1 MSITG
6 LIDKTF
12 RPHKGAVYRHGLA
25 MPEAEYETATGRRL
39 FTVAQMEKIAAIG
52 IDAGREECE
61 REINMLLQT
70 LERLQKGVD
79 AAVIIIRDYA
89 NDNPKHKYQ
98 GREQDPRGAH
108 AWLEEFVRSDPPRK
122 LKTPNVELTGAAR
135 HERE

>member
-39 FTVAQMEKIAAIG
+39 FTVVQMEKMAAIA
-52 IDAGREECE
+52 IDKGRDECE
-61 REINMLLQT
+61 LEINMLLQT
-70 LERLQKGVD
+70 IDRLQKGID

-89 NDNPKHKYQ
+89 NDNPKHNYQ

-108 AWLEEFVRSDPPRK
+108 AWLAEFVRSDPLRK
-122 LKTPNVELTGAAR
+122 LKTPNG
-135 HERE
+135 